1 MSIKNSLDLAIL
13 SGYDI
18 AMIETNI
25 STLKNELSAILRK
38 VRKGEEVIILDRNQP
53 VAKISKLQEAP
64 KPQNDEAL
72 MAELE
77 RRGMIKRATKK
88 PVSLEWLQ
96 KNMVRLKSGAS
107 AVEAL
112 LKDREEA
119 RY

>member
-1 MSIKNSLDLAIL
+1 MF
-13 SGYDI
+13 
-18 AMIETNI
+18 ETNI

-53 VAKISKLQEAP
+53 VAKITRMTPATD

-77 RRGMIKRATKK
+77 RRGIVKRATKK

-96 KNMVRLKSGAS
+96 KNMVHLKSGAS

>member
-1 MSIKNSLDLAIL
+1 MF
-13 SGYDI
+13 
-18 AMIETNI
+18 ETNI

-53 VAKISKLQEAP
+53 VAKITRMTPATD

-72 MAELE
+72 MIELE
-77 RRGMIKRATKK
+77 RRGIVKRATKK

>member
-1 MSIKNSLDLAIL
+1 MFQA
-13 SGYDI
+13 
-18 AMIETNI
+18 NI

-53 VAKISKLQEAP
+53 VAKIIKLHTAP

-77 RRGMIKRATKK
+77 KRGVVKRPTRK
-88 PVSLEWLQ
+88 PISLEWIK
-96 KNMVRLKSGAS
+96 KNMVKCSGS